1 MLYVLW
7 KAFLNMY
14 RVLYISIIIYQQIMM
29 AKPGH
34 LTVSNSDRRS
44 SILPFN
50 RTLNARMFSKEE

>member
-1 MLYVLW
+1 
-7 KAFLNMY
+7 MY